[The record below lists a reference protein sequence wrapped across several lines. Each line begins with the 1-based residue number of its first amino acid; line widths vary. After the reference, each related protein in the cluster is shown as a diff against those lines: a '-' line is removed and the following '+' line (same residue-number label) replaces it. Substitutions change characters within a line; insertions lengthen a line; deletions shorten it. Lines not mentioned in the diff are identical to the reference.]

1 MRQLQKI
8 NMENQKLLSIVLP
21 TFNEKDNVLP
31 LIEKLTAVFA
41 NTKYDY
47 EMIFVDDSDDE
58 TPKIIEREVQK
69 DPQIRLIYGNKEG
82 LASAV
87 IVGFEKSQGKYI
99 GSMDTDLQHPP
110 EVMLTMLGK
119 AISDDADFVSAS
131 RYMKGGS
138 ATGLGSLKTPYG
150 IYRRA
155 VSLGMKW
162 FTQIIFI
169 PTRKTSDPL
178 AGLFLFKRELLE
190 RVKLEPR
197 GFKIQV
203 ELLVRTNP
211 KKVSLVPQKFLPR
224 ENYQSKATLK
234 QGLEF
239 FSHLW
244 HLFRTVPEA
253 GRFIKFCIV
262 GASGVIV
269 NLGLLAILVE
279 IFNIVE
285 RPAYIIAVAVS
296 ILTNYAF
303 NSLFTYSD
311 KKSPDRKESMRRVI
325 YYYVFSVVT
334 MFFNFA
340 IFSFGLS
347 IGLHYILA
355 AIIGVIAA
363 TLLNFFLATKVIWRL
378 PVKI

>member
-224 ENYQSKATLK
+224 ENDQSKATLK

>member
-1 MRQLQKI
+1 
-8 NMENQKLLSIVLP
+8 
-21 TFNEKDNVLP
+21 
-31 LIEKLTAVFA
+31 
-41 NTKYDY
+41 
-47 EMIFVDDSDDE
+47 
-58 TPKIIEREVQK
+58 
-69 DPQIRLIYGNKEG
+69 
-82 LASAV
+82 
-87 IVGFEKSQGKYI
+87 
-99 GSMDTDLQHPP
+99 
-110 EVMLTMLGK
+110 
-119 AISDDADFVSAS
+119 
-131 RYMKGGS
+131 MKGGS

-224 ENYQSKATLK
+224 ENDQSKATLK